1 MASRIR
7 SADTAALAFV
17 RNVEVTT
24 DDVLNTGQ
32 ELPGSHQSGPPGSW
46 PQIGGSEPWILTDL
60 GESNGCHSPRLR
72 STWTRVQTLWPS

>member
-17 RNVEVTT
+17 RNIQVTT

-32 ELPGSHQSGPPGSW
+32 ELSGSHQSGPSDSW
-46 PQIGGSEPWILTDL
+46 PQNSGSESWILTDL
-60 GESNGCHSPRLR
+60 GEGNGCHSPQLR
-72 STWTRVQTLWPS
+72 STWMRVQTLWLS